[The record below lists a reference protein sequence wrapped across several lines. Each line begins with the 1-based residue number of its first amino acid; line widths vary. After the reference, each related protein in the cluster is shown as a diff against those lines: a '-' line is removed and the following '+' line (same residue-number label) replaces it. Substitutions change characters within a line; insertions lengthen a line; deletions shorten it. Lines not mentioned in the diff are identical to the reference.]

1 MGGDGTLRK
10 VCGSFGRF
18 IVSVGVPAVTSV
30 PFQARRDPELEP
42 DAIRSG
48 LARIHPAFRASPQ
61 YEHEGLAARAGVPV
75 VVKVETVN
83 PIRAFKGRGTW
94 LAIEGLAGEG
104 RIGRGRAVVAASTG
118 NFGQGVA
125 FAARAFDVPAIVFA
139 DEHANPVKLNRI
151 RGFGARVVQE
161 GHDFDAAREAAAA
174 FAAAEGGYLL
184 VDGQDPRIAAGA
196 ATIAVELTDGVAA
209 GALPP
214 LATAYIPL
222 GNGALIVGIGAWLR
236 HASPATRIVGVAAT
250 GAPSMVRSW
259 EAQQVIETAEAA
271 TYAEGIACRVPVPE
285 ALEMMVG
292 RVDDVLLVSEEQLY
306 AADEELRA
314 ATGVTVEG
322 AAAASW
328 AGLLADRGRAERA
341 GRAPGS
347 GAALVLVTGS
357 NVSA

>member
-18 IVSVGVPAVTSV
+18 VVSSECPAVTSV
-30 PFQARRDPELEP
+30 SFPARRDPELEP
-42 DAIRSG
+42 EAIRSG
-48 LARIHPAFRASPQ
+48 LASIHPAFRASPQ

-94 LAIEGLAGEG
+94 LAIEGLVGEG
-104 RIGRGRAVVAASTG
+104 RIGRDRPVVAASTG

-139 DEHANPVKLNRI
+139 DEYANPVKLERI
-151 RGFGARVVQE
+151 RGFGARVVLH
-161 GHDFDAAREAAAA
+161 GRDFDAAREAAAA
-174 FAAAEGGYLL
+174 FVEAEGGHLL

-196 ATIAVELTDGVAA
+196 ATIGVELTDAIAA
-209 GALPP
+209 RALPP
-214 LATAYIPL
+214 LQTAYIPL

-236 HASPATRIVGVAAT
+236 HASPETRIVGVAAT

-292 RVDDVLLVSEEQLY
+292 RIDDLLLVSEEQLY
-306 AADEELRA
+306 AADAELRA
-314 ATGVTVEG
+314 ATGITVEG

-328 AGLLADRGRAERA
+328 AGLLADTGRAERA
-341 GRAPGS
+341 GGDR

>member
-10 VCGSFGRF
+10 ICGSFGRF
-18 IVSVGVPAVTSV
+18 VVSGKFPVVTSV
-30 PFQARRDPELEP
+30 PFPARRDPELEP
-42 DAIRSG
+42 QAIRAG
-48 LARIHPAFRASPQ
+48 LARIHPAFRGSPQ
-61 YEHEGLAARAGVPV
+61 YVHEALGARAGVPV
-75 VVKVETVN
+75 VVKAETIN

-94 LAIEGLAGEG
+94 LVIEGLAGEG
-104 RIGRGRAVVAASTG
+104 TVGPQRPVVCASTG

-125 FAARAFDVPAIVFA
+125 FASRAFRVPAIVFA
-139 DEHANPVKLNRI
+139 DESANPVKLERI
-151 RGFGARVVQE
+151 RSFGARVILR
-161 GHDFDAAREAAAA
+161 GRDFDAAREAAAA
-174 FAAAEGGYLL
+174 YAEAEGGYLL

-196 ATIAVELTDGVAA
+196 ATIALELTDAIEA
-209 GALPP
+209 GTLPR
-214 LATAYIPL
+214 LKTAYIPL

-236 HASPATRIVGVAAT
+236 HASPETRIVGIAAS
-250 GAPSMVRSW
+250 GAPSMARSW

-292 RVDDVLLVSEEQLY
+292 RVDDLLLVSEEQLY

-314 ATGVTVEG
+314 ATGITVEG

-328 AGLLADRGRAERA
+328 AGLLADPQRAA
-341 GRAPGS
+341 SGMGD

>member
-1 MGGDGTLRK
+1 
-10 VCGSFGRF
+10 
-18 IVSVGVPAVTSV
+18 V
-30 PFQARRDPELEP
+30 PFQVRRDPELEP
-42 DAIRSG
+42 EAIRAG

-61 YEHEGLAARAGVPV
+61 YEHEALSARAGVPV
-75 VVKVETVN
+75 IVKVETVN

-94 LAIEGLAGEG
+94 LAIEGLVGERTLG
-104 RIGRGRAVVAASTG
+104 PERPVVCASTG

-125 FAARAFDVPAIVFA
+125 FAARAFEVPAIVFA
-139 DEHANPVKLNRI
+139 DEYANPVKLERI
-151 RGFGARVVQE
+151 RSFGARVVLH
-161 GHDFDAAREAAAA
+161 GRDFDAAREAAAA
-174 FAAAEGGYLL
+174 FAEAEGGCLL

-196 ATIAVELTDGVAA
+196 ATIALELTDAIAA

-214 LATAYIPL
+214 LRTAYIPL

-236 HASPATRIVGVAAT
+236 HASPGTRIVGVAAA

-292 RVDDVLLVSEEQLY
+292 RIDDLLLVSEEQLY
-306 AADEELRA
+306 AADADLRA
-314 ATGVTVEG
+314 ATGITVEG

-328 AGLLADRGRAERA
+328 AGLLADPRRT
-341 GRAPGS
+341 GS
-347 GAALVLVTGS
+347 GTGHGAALVLVTGS

>member
-1 MGGDGTLRK
+1 MERGGTLRK
-10 VCGSFGRF
+10 IGGCFGRF
-18 IVSVGVPAVTSV
+18 VVSGSFPVVTSV
-30 PFQARRDPELEP
+30 PFAARRDPELEP
-42 DAIRSG
+42 EAIRAG

-61 YEHEGLAARAGVPV
+61 YEHEALGARAGAPV
-75 VVKVETVN
+75 IVKVETVN

-104 RIGRGRAVVAASTG
+104 TLGRERPVVCASTG

-125 FAARAFDVPAIVFA
+125 FAARAFDIPAIVYA
-139 DEHANPVKLNRI
+139 DEYANPVKLERI
-151 RGFGARVVQE
+151 RSFGARVVLH
-161 GHDFDAAREAAAA
+161 GRDFDAAREAAADYA
-174 FAAAEGGYLL
+174 EAEGGYLL

-196 ATIAVELTDGVAA
+196 ATIALELTDAIAA

-214 LATAYIPL
+214 LRTAYIPL

-236 HASPATRIVGVAAT
+236 HASPATRIVGVAAS

-292 RVDDVLLVSEEQLY
+292 RIDDLLLVSEEQLY
-306 AADEELRA
+306 AADADLRA
-314 ATGVTVEG
+314 ATGITVEG

-328 AGLLADRGRAERA
+328 AGLLADPRRTA
-341 GRAPGS
+341 GGDGD
-347 GAALVLVTGS
+347 GASLVLVTGS